1 MPRSGEKGCLS
12 AYKIHGFPF
21 AGLHL
26 AISEQHDFMS
36 SFRPWTWIAPPF
48 ELIGRH
54 VVLAVASLRYLPSL
68 PRQWKRLVEHCGM
81 IGYQTVPIVA
91 ILSFFIGAVLAIQS
105 GFALVQVNAEQFI
118 GAIVGL
124 SLARELGPVM
134 TAFLVAGRVGSSV
147 TAEIAS
153 MKVYQEIDALRT
165 MNIPP
170 EKFLVMPRLVAILL
184 VMPIL
189 TIISIVIGWWGG
201 QVVSYAIDFIQL
213 EPTLY
218 WRGLDDFI
226 DASDIIDGLIKAQI
240 FGFFVLLI
248 ACQQGMQTSGGPRE
262 VGDSVTRAVVYSM
275 IFILFSDYW
284 ITRILL

>member
-1 MPRSGEKGCLS
+1 
-12 AYKIHGFPF
+12 
-21 AGLHL
+21 
-26 AISEQHDFMS
+26 MS
-36 SFRPWTWIAPPF
+36 SIRLWTWIAPPF

-54 VVLAVASLRYLPSL
+54 VVLAITALRYLPSL
-68 PRQWKRLVEHCGM
+68 PRQWKRLVEQCGI

-124 SLARELGPVM
+124 SLARELAPVM

-165 MNIPP
+165 MNVPP
-170 EKFLVMPRLVAILL
+170 EKILVMPRLVAILL
-184 VMPIL
+184 VMPVL

-218 WRGLDDFI
+218 WRGLSDFI
-226 DASDIIDGLIKAQI
+226 STEDIIDGLIKAQV